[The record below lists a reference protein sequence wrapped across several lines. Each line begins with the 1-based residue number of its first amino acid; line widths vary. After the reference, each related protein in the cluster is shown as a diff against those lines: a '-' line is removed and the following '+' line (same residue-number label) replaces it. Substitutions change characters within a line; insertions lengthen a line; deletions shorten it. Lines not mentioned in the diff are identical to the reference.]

1 MTDREFDEFMDRRQ
15 SNPEMAFIKHMFST
29 INDSILVLSAK
40 VEKQNDK
47 LDTVIVKNEKLET
60 RLDCFQIATE
70 KHFST
75 CPVDDLREHTGQIDV
90 AIERLNAKKSDPKIS
105 RPPAAR
111 GVSDRTLQLIAILA
125 IIAIGGGTL
134 LMQVFS

>member
-1 MTDREFDEFMDRRQ
+1 MTEHDFIKEAFKNLNDNVLILSQNINGTSR
-15 SNPEMAFIKHMFST
+15 EMAELKGEFS
-29 INDSILVLSAK
+29 SFRREVL
-40 VEKQNDK
+40 
-47 LDTVIVKNEKLET
+47 
-60 RLDCFQIATE
+60 R
-70 KHFST
+70 HFDT
-75 CPVDDLREHTGQIDV
+75 CPVDELREHTGQIDV